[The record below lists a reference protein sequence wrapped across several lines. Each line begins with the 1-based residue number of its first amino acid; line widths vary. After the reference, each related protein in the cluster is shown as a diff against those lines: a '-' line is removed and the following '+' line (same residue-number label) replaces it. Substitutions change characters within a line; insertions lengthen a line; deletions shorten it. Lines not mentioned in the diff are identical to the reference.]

1 MQKDKA
7 ELIVIKHLI
16 QTQDVKMLGSINVNW
31 FSPAGQH
38 IIMILQS
45 NTRNLSRVYL
55 EVELSKLPD
64 KAKEDLKSTFV
75 SQDKLFE
82 PIDLTYKPSEACK
95 LLETRHIQER
105 MNSEL
110 LDIQKIIFDEE
121 PAKIILRIVEYFN
134 KIPTGL
140 SKARRISSNLTK
152 TNETLITLSTTRPL
166 LQKTIPAKKNLMVIG
181 GDSGMQKT
189 NQALCILIDAV
200 KANIIS
206 DPNFK
211 AVFFSKEM
219 DWDEARDR
227 ILAIVLDIPFDD
239 VTNRKGKFDLGKTNE
254 LLAGDLRW
262 VDENFVLVAPE
273 EFNTEADIIRFIT
286 ENSATVWALDFVQ
299 LFAQVGAGNKLME
312 MNPLVMKTI
321 AFAKICVQL
330 TNTYGILLSQ
340 VRKKDERRL
349 THFPRMDDL
358 EWSGAIK
365 HLAHVV
371 MMVFWP
377 YRIKQEESIMHVF
390 ISSYQKVRKN
400 NMASEFQISNPA
412 NCSFKPMDTRQAE
425 LYKKYLDM

>member
-1 MQKDKA
+1 
-7 ELIVIKHLI
+7 
-16 QTQDVKMLGSINVNW
+16 MLGSVNVNW
-31 FSPAGQH
+31 FSPASQH
-38 IIMILQS
+38 IIIILQS
-45 NTRNLSRVYL
+45 DTKNLSRVYL
-55 EVELSKLPD
+55 EMELSKLPD
-64 KAKEDLKSTFV
+64 RSKEELKATFGT
-75 SQDKLFE
+75 QDKLFE
-82 PIDLTYKPSEACK
+82 PVDTTYKPNEAMK
-95 LLETRHIQER
+95 FLETRHIQEQ
-105 MNSEL
+105 MSLELSE
-110 LDIQKIIFDEE
+110 IQKHIFDND
-121 PAKIILRIVEYFN
+121 PAKTILHIVEYFN

-140 SKARRISSNLTK
+140 SKARRISSNLSK

-189 NQALCILIDAV
+189 NQALCILIDAI
-200 KANIIS
+200 KANIIT

-211 AVFFSKEM
+211 VIFFSKEM

-227 ILAIVLDIPFDD
+227 VLAIVLDIPFDD

-254 LLAGDLRW
+254 LLASDLRW

-377 YRIKQEESIMHVF
+377 YRIKQEESIMHIF

-400 NMASEFQISNPA
+400 NMASEFQHSNPA
-412 NCSFKPMDTRQAE
+412 NCSFSPMEERLAT
-425 LYKKYLDM
+425 LHKKYLDM